1 VGVGSDHTDREL
13 EPHSIIKS
21 KQVCPNILS
30 RQVWNL
36 KEVRNGWDQIL
47 LRSWVK
53 KPSGQKVLY
62 QEGTLAAILPP
73 EELME
78 FVKKH
83 LDDRNLEGVVILS
96 GTIPVLGGE
105 IHYSDYFEAELIHPP
120 TGRRLSCA
128 YRVQNLDFLK
138 GCPQ

>member
-1 VGVGSDHTDREL
+1 
-13 EPHSIIKS
+13 
-21 KQVCPNILS
+21 
-30 RQVWNL
+30 
-36 KEVRNGWDQIL
+36 
-47 LRSWVK
+47 
-53 KPSGQKVLY
+53 
-62 QEGTLAAILPP
+62 
-73 EELME
+73 ME

-105 IHYSDYFEAELIHPP
+105 MQYSDYFEAELIHPP

-128 YRVQNLDFLK
+128 YRVQVLDFLK